1 LNALVVGVSADKPA
15 TQQKFIDKFGLTFP
29 LVADPGKTIIDA
41 YGAREVLGVTAKR
54 STFLVGPDGR
64 IAQRWTKVTVEGHG
78 EDVINAIR
86 RLSAVSRPATG

>member
-1 LNALVVGVSADKPA
+1 
-15 TQQKFIDKFGLTFP
+15 
-29 LVADPGKTIIDA
+29 
-41 YGAREVLGVTAKR
+41 VTAKR

-78 EDVINAIR
+78 EDVIDAIR